1 MDGDPGQAFRNVLQ
15 AVGEV
20 RKFELGDVIILCHAT
35 EDVNVKEEIVI
46 LLTAMQFLVKVCQ
59 QFLCDLLIFKLIR
72 IIILLDD
79 TDMVFFHLQMP
90 CQDSH
95 FIRKKRLVATVP
107 MTRTF
112 GLVIEVLRKNALR
125 CVAIVWS
132 VQHSFTRKMG
142 GAVFPTSVH

>member
-1 MDGDPGQAFRNVLQ
+1 M
-15 AVGEV
+15 
-20 RKFELGDVIILCHAT
+20 IYS
-35 EDVNVKEEIVI
+35 
-46 LLTAMQFLVKVCQ
+46 FLKS
-59 QFLCDLLIFKLIR
+59 IR

-79 TDMVFFHLQMP
+79 TDMLFFHPQMP
-90 CQDSH
+90 CQDLH